1 MRARRL
7 PGCAASRS
15 PRRAALRFLR
25 LTPEWPRLPP
35 ARLAGEP
42 ADSAPLSPAPAPRS
56 HPAPR
61 PGHARWSTR
70 ASEPGGAVPAGK
82 WGRGREGRPHH
93 GPWTPAW
100 PALLDRVPVSQTRR
114 LRGGEAVRLLR
125 ARRTVS
131 DLTQSRPANTLS
143 LFHGEGN
150 WGSEKRSHLSEDTR
164 RLDGY
169 PARRVLRAPAAQKF
183 PASSLAALPAF
194 PPPPAPTLCLTA
206 AHAPASAGTR
216 AMGVCV
222 WEAPSIPPPP
232 ATLAS

>member
-100 PALLDRVPVSQTRR
+100 PALVDRVPVSQTRR

-143 LFHGEGN
+143 LFHREGN

-183 PASSLAALPAF
+183 PTSSLAALPAF
-194 PPPPAPTLCLTA
+194 PPPPAPTLCLAA

-222 WEAPSIPPPP
+222 WEAPPIPPPP

>member
-143 LFHGEGN
+143 LFHREGN

-194 PPPPAPTLCLTA
+194 PPPPAPTLCLAA

-222 WEAPSIPPPP
+222 WEAPPIPPPP